1 MASLWT
7 TRLRQA
13 TKVACLF
20 AALGLGLSITS
31 DVMGQGQ
38 QKRYRPPPDYVQFS
52 KPNQEV
58 GRAFLAEFRQKG
70 FRGYLEFQ
78 LRVMPRRGTE
88 RTVSGRLWS
97 DLLDQG
103 PVNRI
108 ELVGGETLDASQPV
122 GVRLLLQGG
131 SEPAVWRWQAR
142 SPGEVVK
149 LGVDA
154 LFESLGDTDLTAFD
168 LQMPFLWWD
177 DFVFEGVR
185 KVRGRPANAF
195 LFYPPAEYQ
204 VRQPNLTGVR
214 VFLDTQFNALVQAEQ
229 IGEGGRTLKAMS
241 VLDLKKVGEHWIVK
255 SIDMRDEVT
264 RNKTR
269 FLVTAAAMNQE
280 FSSALFLSDQ
290 LSTAVNP
297 PASGLVKVDP

>member
-1 MASLWT
+1 MPDA
-7 TRLRQA
+7 
-13 TKVACLF
+13 
-20 AALGLGLSITS
+20 
-31 DVMGQGQ
+31 MGQVQ

-52 KPNQEV
+52 KPNQDE

-78 LRVMPRRGTE
+78 LRVMPRRGAE

-122 GVRLLLQGG
+122 GMRLLLQGG

-142 SPGEVVK
+142 APGDVVK

-195 LFYPPAEYQ
+195 LFYPPAEY
-204 VRQPNLTGVR
+204 VARQPNLTGVR

-229 IGEGGRTLKAMS
+229 IGEDGRTLKAMS
-241 VLDLKKVGEHWIVK
+241 VLDLKKVGEHWVVK

-269 FLVTAAAMNQE
+269 FLVTAAAMDQE
-280 FSSALFLSDQ
+280 FSSALF
-290 LSTAVNP
+290 
-297 PASGLVKVDP
+297 